1 MDPSQSLSDLLA
13 GLSAK
18 IAFHGREEKTCAERE
33 AHFREQRTF
42 HAAEL
47 ERATR
52 CHEALLAAA
61 HTADEIN
68 ARPAPIELPAQ
79 DLGSPSRP
87 KVTRMVDLVLADLAP
102 DLRFGAK
109 QVVAEIKRRFGLNL
123 SRPADTGA
131 SRSSSSAGPRP
142 AASTACAAAG
152 LITRHSTPAGRRGRR
167 GHPPGPLLRRVGV

>member
-1 MDPSQSLSDLLA
+1 MDSSQRLSDLLA

-33 AHFREQRTF
+33 AHFREQRAF

-61 HTADEIN
+61 HTAAEIN
-68 ARPAPIELPAQ
+68 ARPAPVELPAQ

-131 SRSSSSAGPRP
+131 VALVLKRRSQAGRLH
-142 AASTACAAAG
+142 C
-152 LITRHSTPAGRRGRR
+152 LRRGRPY
-167 GHPPGPLLRRVGV
+167 HQALYTRRAAVP

>member
-1 MDPSQSLSDLLA
+1 MDPSQRLSDLLA

-61 HTADEIN
+61 HTAEEIN
-68 ARPAPIELPAQ
+68 ARPAPAELPAQ

-109 QVVAEIKRRFGLNL
+109 QVVAEIKRRFGVNL

-131 SRSSSSAGPRP
+131 VALVLKRRSQAGRLH
-142 AASTACAAAG
+142 C
-152 LITRHSTPAGRRGRR
+152 LRRGRPY
-167 GHPPGPLLRRVGV
+167 HQALYTRRAAG